1 YDNLGDD
8 DCAVNGMVVGDKE
21 KAKQIPSTE
30 DLKLPEGLRFFRD
43 SMVSTALSMAIMY
56 IILALLFLARAG
68 KEEAF
73 QAFEGGATNVGNFIM
88 QSVTQGL
95 QFGVAVAVIL

>member
-1 YDNLGDD
+1 
-8 DCAVNGMVVGDKE
+8 
-21 KAKQIPSTE
+21 
-30 DLKLPEGLRFFRD
+30 
-43 SMVSTALSMAIMY
+43 MAIMY

-73 QAFEGGATNVGNFIM
+73 QAFEGGATNAGNFIM

-95 QFGVAVAVIL
+95 QLGVAVAVILFGVRAILGELVPAFRSEEHTSELQSRGQLVCRLLLQKHERLLFS